1 MRPSPILVA
10 TPANIGRWID
20 TAKQMPV
27 TDEEKALIDT
37 GSPDG
42 RRLFF
47 VILFARSFLKLDASF
62 HATLHDYCSRI
73 IDKNLAFHEAASV
86 ALFLDYVMIHVAEM
100 TAVEFIN
107 PELAELAIHPS
118 VTTFIQRFPPRSS

>member
-1 MRPSPILVA
+1 MLPSPILIA

-27 TDEEKALIDT
+27 SDEEKALIESG
-37 GSPDG
+37 GSDG

-47 VILFARSFLKLDASF
+47 VILFARSFLKLNASF
-62 HATLHDYCSRI
+62 HATLRDYCTRI

-86 ALFLDYVMIHVAEM
+86 ALFLDYMMTHVEEM
-100 TAVEFIN
+100 VSVEFIE
-107 PELAELAIHPS
+107 PELAELTIHPS
-118 VTTFIQRFPPRSS
+118 VTDFIKRFKP